1 MTSHTYLILIRD
13 GRLALAVGAALE
25 DRLLRDGHE
34 ALALVPAVRGLEFA
48 DAGYLRRLRTGQ
60 AGPGQPSQA
69 PQVVALYEDGLLKRL
84 ESLGLAAY
92 IGVPHEEEWRIVHW
106 DNDIGAM
113 LLPVATARDLVDA
126 VAHHTPWSRGAQKVS
141 NAASPHGRD
150 GRWALGAPPALSRK
164 LAVASAVGVAG
175 SLLLVSVPPAAAA
188 PSGIQASGRPGAVSG
203 ATVATVETAFET
215 SQAAA
220 NGASGS
226 GPGPGSGNGT
236 TTSSG
241 SSFSSTIQSI
251 AGQVGTGVQNAASA
265 VSSAFQRSMEIQGQA
280 ELTNAEAN
288 LALGN
293 AVLDRMP
300 AIGAGIKFGG
310 GRGFVYGTTVG
321 TIGGAIVGGGLGL
334 LAGGVGVIPGAIAGA
349 GTWGGVGF
357 WGGVTGG
364 AIIGG
369 VYGGVTNQAPDFG
382 PAEARTFELADNYG
396 FILGTAGGTVTAI
409 SRGVGNIGKIGKIA
423 DLGLYLGVTSLSLG
437 GALASLLGY
446 PSSGTTPS
454 GTTPP
459 GSVPQGPSS
468 LPQGFRNQFGLG
480 PDGQILGQNPG
491 SFDNANPPQGAAP
504 PGQDNT
510 APSQGATPPA
520 QDNTAPSQGA
530 TPPAQDNTAP
540 SQGATPPAQN
550 NGTPPQDTTPPA
562 QNNGTPPQDV
572 TPPAQNNATP
582 PGPLGQGNG
591 SSSSQG
597 TTTPASAPG
606 DTTPPVATN
615 PSGGTTTPPPAVDT
629 TTPVATNPSGGTT
642 TPAPAIDTT
651 VPVATNS
658 SGGTTTTLP
667 PAVDTTVPVATTSS
681 IPTVTPVGFT
691 PSTGGTTTPII
702 TTPPPIMTP
711 STGGITIPI
720 IPTPPPIISTPSA
733 VTTTPVIPMPAPVTN
748 SIATATSSL
757 GNGLDTGLGTG
768 LDTGLGTG
776 SVLAGD
782 TGTGS
787 GGGTSSS
794 G

>member
-25 DRLLRDGHE
+25 ERLLRDGHE

-48 DAGYLRRLRTGQ
+48 DAGDLRRPWAGQ
-60 AGPGQPSQA
+60 VGPGRPSPA

-92 IGVPHEEEWRIVHW
+92 VGVPNEEEWRIVHW

-126 VAHHTPWSRGAQKVS
+126 VARHTPWSREAQKVS
-141 NAASPHGRD
+141 NVASLHGRD

-175 SLLLVSVPPAAAA
+175 SLLLVGVPPAGAA
-188 PSGIQASGRPGAVSG
+188 PSGAIQFSGQPGAASGG
-203 ATVATVETAFET
+203 TVAFVETAFET
-215 SQAAA
+215 SQTAA
-220 NGASGS
+220 NGSA
-226 GPGPGSGNGT
+226 GPGSGNATG
-236 TTSSG
+236 SGPSVG
-241 SSFSSTIQSI
+241 SSIQSL
-251 AGQVGTGVQNAASA
+251 AGQVVTGVQNAASA
-265 VSSAFQRSMEIQGQA
+265 VGSAFQRSMEIQGQA

-288 LALGN
+288 LAMGN
-293 AVLDRMP
+293 AILDRMP
-300 AIGAGIKFGG
+300 AIGAGVTFGG
-310 GRGFVYGTTVG
+310 SRGFVYGTTLG
-321 TIGGAIVGGGLGL
+321 TVGGAIVGGGLGL

-349 GTWGGVGF
+349 EFWGGVGF
-357 WGGVTGG
+357 WGGTTGG

-369 VYGGVTNQAPDFG
+369 VYGAATNNQAPDLG
-382 PAEARTFELADNYG
+382 PAEARTFNLADNYG
-396 FILGTAGGTVTAI
+396 FVVGTAGGALTGLAL
-409 SRGVGNIGKIGKIA
+409 RAANMAKAA
-423 DLGLYLGVTSLSLG
+423 DLGLYLGVTSGTLG
-437 GALASLLGY
+437 GALARWLGY
-446 PSSGTTPS
+446 PSGGTTPS

-491 SFDNANPPQGAAP
+491 SGSFDNANPPQGAAP
-504 PGQDNT
+504 PAQNNG
-510 APSQGATPPA
+510 TPP
-520 QDNTAPSQGA
+520 QDT
-530 TPPAQDNTAP
+530 
-540 SQGATPPAQN
+540 TPPAQN

-562 QNNGTPPQDV
+562 QNNGTPPQDT

-597 TTTPASAPG
+597 TTTTPASAAG

-615 PSGGTTTPPPAVDT
+615 PSGGTTTPPPAVNT
-629 TTPVATNPSGGTT
+629 TTPVATNSSGSTTT
-642 TPAPAIDTT
+642 TP
-651 VPVATNS
+651 
-658 SGGTTTTLP
+658 P

-681 IPTVTPVGFT
+681 IPTVTPAAFT

-702 TTPPPIMTP
+702 TTPPPVIAP
-711 STGGITIPI
+711 PTGGISIPTIT
-720 IPTPPPIISTPSA
+720 TPPPIISTPSP

-768 LDTGLGTG
+768 LDTGLGSG

-782 TGTGS
+782 TSGS
-787 GGGTSSS
+787 GGGISSS

>member
-25 DRLLRDGHE
+25 ERLLRDGHE

-188 PSGIQASGRPGAVSG
+188 PSGIQASGRPGAASG

-220 NGASGS
+220 NGASSS

-293 AVLDRMP
+293 AIVDRLP
-300 AIGAGIKFGG
+300 AMGSDVKFFG
-310 GRGFVYGTTVG
+310 GRGFAYGVALGTV
-321 TIGGAIVGGGLGL
+321 GGAIVGGGLGL
-334 LAGGVGVIPGAIAGA
+334 LVYGVGVVPGAIAGA
-349 GTWGGVGF
+349 TYGGELGFFGGTTGGVI
-357 WGGVTGG
+357 V
-364 AIIGG
+364 GG
-369 VYGGVTNQAPDFG
+369 VYGAVTDKVPDFG
-382 PAEARTFELADNYG
+382 PAEARVYDLADGYG
-396 FILGTAGGTVTAI
+396 FLFGTAGGI
-409 SRGVGNIGKIGKIA
+409 GVGLVRGAGKVFKSGEAGFQLGITSGTIGGI
-423 DLGLYLGVTSLSLG
+423 
-437 GALASLLGY
+437 LANWLGY

-480 PDGQILGQNPG
+480 PDGQILGKNPG

-510 APSQGATPPA
+510 TPPQGATPPA

-540 SQGATPPAQN
+540 TPGRHPTRARQCHSLRDPWDKAMAPALRRAPPPRPPPP
-550 NGTPPQDTTPPA
+550 GTPQRRSRPTLR
-562 QNNGTPPQDV
+562 G
-572 TPPAQNNATP
+572 
-582 PGPLGQGNG
+582 
-591 SSSSQG
+591 
-597 TTTPASAPG
+597 SAP
-606 DTTPPVATN
+606 PPR
-615 PSGGTTTPPPAVDT
+615 PPP
-629 TTPVATNPSGGTT
+629 
-642 TPAPAIDTT
+642 
-651 VPVATNS
+651 
-658 SGGTTTTLP
+658 
-667 PAVDTTVPVATTSS
+667 
-681 IPTVTPVGFT
+681 
-691 PSTGGTTTPII
+691 
-702 TTPPPIMTP
+702 
-711 STGGITIPI
+711 
-720 IPTPPPIISTPSA
+720 
-733 VTTTPVIPMPAPVTN
+733 
-748 SIATATSSL
+748 
-757 GNGLDTGLGTG
+757 
-768 LDTGLGTG
+768 
-776 SVLAGD
+776 
-782 TGTGS
+782 
-787 GGGTSSS
+787 
-794 G
+794 